1 MVLERRAARVLLI
14 ADRSVLLIKGRDP
27 AHPEHGTWW
36 MTPGGGIDDGEAT
49 DAAAAR
55 ELLEETGLR
64 RDPVGM
70 GPVVA
75 KRVAEFDFADVAHLQ
90 TEWFFAVRVD
100 EFTPSVDGWDELEQ
114 RALLAFRW
122 WTVPELAGTDERFYP
137 SELIEVVQAL
147 IDDRITEP
155 MELSGT

>member
-1 MVLERRAARVLLI
+1 MVQERRAARIFLI
-14 ADRSVLLIKGRDP
+14 AHESVLLIKGNDP

-36 MTPGGGIDDGEAT
+36 MTPGGGINAGEAT

-64 RDPVGM
+64 REPAQM

-75 KRVAEFDFADVAHLQ
+75 RRVAEFDFDDVAYRQ
-90 TEWFFAVRVD
+90 AESFFAVRVE

-114 RALLAFRW
+114 RALLEHRW
-122 WTVPELAGTDERFYP
+122 WTVPDLAATDERFYP
-137 SELIEVVQAL
+137 RELVDVLQAL
-147 IDDRITEP
+147 IDDRVTEP
-155 MELSGT
+155 MELSGA

>member
-1 MVLERRAARVLLI
+1 MVLERRAARIFLI
-14 ADRSVLLIKGRDP
+14 AGRSVLLVKGRDP

-36 MTPGGGIDDGEAT
+36 MTPGGGINDGEAT

-64 RDPVGM
+64 RDPTEM

-75 KRVAEFDFADVAHLQ
+75 TRVARFDYGGVAHRQ

-100 EFTPSVDGWDELEQ
+100 EFTPSFDGWDELEQ
-114 RALLAFRW
+114 RALIEMRW
-122 WTVPELAGTDERFYP
+122 WTLHALETTEERFYP
-137 SELIEVVQAL
+137 RELVDVLQAL
-147 IDDRITEP
+147 FDDRVTEP
-155 MELSGT
+155 LQLSGG